1 VLTIKTVIMRG
12 VSKLSLIVLALTV
25 LETVPPGGLV
35 GRILLGTWDIEAMA
49 LQTDTDAQ
57 STVVSA
63 KIVQSGACLIS
74 SKESNQ
80 SAFTQLHRFLANG
93 FCFIHDAQF
102 LAALKLRLEQYSYVL
117 DNDLQFNIALFIFHQ
132 PSRKLPP
139 EVDPLY
145 FS

>member
-1 VLTIKTVIMRG
+1 MKTVIMRG
-12 VSKLSLIVLALTV
+12 VSKLSLIILALTV
-25 LETVPPGGLV
+25 LETVPPGGVV
-35 GRILLGTWDIEAMA
+35 GRILLGTWDSEAMA

-57 STVVSA
+57 STFVSA

-80 SAFTQLHRFLANG
+80 SALTQLHRFLANG

-102 LAALKLRLEQYSYVL
+102 LATLKLRLEQYSYVL
-117 DNDLQFNIALFIFHQ
+117 DNDLQFNISLSIFHQ